1 MSFPENQRD
10 PTLKNPTHK
19 IPTQR
24 GRYLIYY
31 LLTCLTL
38 EPEKNK
44 NKKNVMNSFYSPLLS
59 TRARV
64 ILYQCT
70 PIVKFSVKTDL

>member
-10 PTLKNPTHK
+10 PTLKSPTHK

-44 NKKNVMNSFYSPLLS
+44 NKKMLQIVFILLCSAPGLESF
-59 TRARV
+59 
-64 ILYQCT
+64 CT
-70 PIVKFSVKTDL
+70 SVH

>member
-10 PTLKNPTHK
+10 PTLKTPTHK

-44 NKKNVMNSFYSPLLS
+44 NKKNVMNSFLFSFAQHPGSSYFVSVC
-59 TRARV
+59 A
-64 ILYQCT
+64 
-70 PIVKFSVKTDL
+70 PIVKFFC

>member
-1 MSFPENQRD
+1 MSFLENQRD

-44 NKKNVMNSFYSPLLS
+44 NKKKCYE
-59 TRARV
+59 
-64 ILYQCT
+64 
-70 PIVKFSVKTDL
+70 